1 MVLRSAVMRSG
12 VALSRSITADST
24 FRAAPCA
31 SAGDFL
37 RDIFASLSC
46 LYAKSASGN
55 FTDIDLK

>member
-1 MVLRSAVMRSG
+1 MPPLC
-12 VALSRSITADST
+12 T